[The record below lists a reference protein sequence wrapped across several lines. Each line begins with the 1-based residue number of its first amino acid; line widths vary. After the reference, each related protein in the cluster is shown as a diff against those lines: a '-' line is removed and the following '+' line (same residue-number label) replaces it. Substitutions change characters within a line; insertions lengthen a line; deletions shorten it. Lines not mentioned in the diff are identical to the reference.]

1 MSAQDKTV
9 VRRYYDEAIRRE
21 VVATLK
27 VNPAAGIE
35 TVLGNWRYHRHGE
48 VQDAET
54 ARVGDILEDERAL
67 MIKRELTG
75 EHHSWWHLW

>member
-1 MSAQDKTV
+1 MQTTN
-9 VRRYYDEAIRRE
+9 YDEAIRRE

-27 VNPAAGIE
+27 VNPAAGVE

-48 VQDAET
+48 VQQAET
-54 ARVGDILEDERAL
+54 ARVGDILEDERAM

-75 EHHSWWHLW
+75 EHRSWWHLW